1 MGNQVS
7 MNSSP
12 DQSSELTA
20 YQEQAGLWVDTEFAS
35 ADLGDGRL
43 EKRLISI
50 IKSFCQTPDASI
62 PQATGSWKKTKA
74 AYRFLNNE
82 KITHEKVLTPHQ
94 QTTQGRINGQKI
106 VLAIQD
112 TTTLNYTHHPQTRD
126 LGSIGTDPNL
136 RGMLVHTTLAITPKR
151 VPLGIIH
158 QQSWERPIEEYG
170 KKHHRHKKDI
180 KDKESQKWLN
190 SFEATE
196 QVQKHSPATLLI
208 NIGDRESDIYELFQ
222 KATRS
227 DCHLLV
233 RAAWNRRVS
242 HPEKYLWAHLEAQPL
257 SATLEVNVAR
267 KAKKAERTALVELRF
282 AVLTLKPPRRNPT
295 LPPITISAIYVNEPS
310 PPKDEEPLCWM
321 LLTTLPV
328 VSCEDAIKY
337 VGYYA
342 IRFTVELFHKVLK
355 SGCKI
360 EKRQLKTADTLRRCL
375 AIDSIV
381 AWRIMFLTMLGRAV
395 PNLPCTVIL
404 EEHEWK
410 SLYCFV
416 NKTQQPPAA
425 VPSLQEATRL
435 IARLGGFLGRKHD
448 RHPGAQVL
456 WRGMQKL
463 SVISVAWK
471 AFGPELPQTSNSP

>member
-7 MNSSP
+7 INSSP

-62 PQATGSWKKTKA
+62 PQATG
-74 AYRFLNNE
+74 
-82 KITHEKVLTPHQ
+82 EKVLTPHQ

-190 SFEATE
+190 SLKISMGPFRGSAL
-196 QVQKHSPATLLI
+196 KRH
-208 NIGDRESDIYELFQ
+208 IGGKCCS
-222 KATRS
+222 
-227 DCHLLV
+227 
-233 RAAWNRRVS
+233 
-242 HPEKYLWAHLEAQPL
+242 
-257 SATLEVNVAR
+257 
-267 KAKKAERTALVELRF
+267 
-282 AVLTLKPPRRNPT
+282 
-295 LPPITISAIYVNEPS
+295 
-310 PPKDEEPLCWM
+310 
-321 LLTTLPV
+321 
-328 VSCEDAIKY
+328 
-337 VGYYA
+337 
-342 IRFTVELFHKVLK
+342 
-355 SGCKI
+355 
-360 EKRQLKTADTLRRCL
+360 
-375 AIDSIV
+375 
-381 AWRIMFLTMLGRAV
+381 
-395 PNLPCTVIL
+395 
-404 EEHEWK
+404 
-410 SLYCFV
+410 
-416 NKTQQPPAA
+416 
-425 VPSLQEATRL
+425 
-435 IARLGGFLGRKHD
+435 
-448 RHPGAQVL
+448 
-456 WRGMQKL
+456 
-463 SVISVAWK
+463 
-471 AFGPELPQTSNSP
+471 